1 MLDLFYEALNF
12 NGLFWVLSAAFLAG
26 IIRGFSGFGTAMVY
40 LPLAAQVLP
49 PVQAIVS
56 MVLFDLIGIWP
67 TVPRALKY
75 AKLPDVFRLGLGMV
89 LTTPLGLLALYFMS
103 QSSFRLLASVLIML
117 LLLLL
122 IMGVRY
128 RGALSNRIML
138 MAGAL
143 GGLFGGSSGL
153 CGPPV
158 IMVYMASKSA
168 PEIVRANLLLY
179 LIITDIVLFVLCFS
193 SFDISLFPIFIG
205 FFAAVPFMVG
215 NIFGSK
221 MFDPKR
227 EGVFRIVA
235 YVVIGFSAIYG
246 LPIWN
251 F

>member
-103 QSSFRLLASVLIML
+103 QSSFRLLASVLIIL

-138 MAGAL
+138 
-143 GGLFGGSSGL
+143 
-153 CGPPV
+153 C
-158 IMVYMASKSA
+158 
-168 PEIVRANLLLY
+168 
-179 LIITDIVLFVLCFS
+179 
-193 SFDISLFPIFIG
+193 IS
-205 FFAAVPFMVG
+205 
-215 NIFGSK
+215 NIFLK
-221 MFDPKR
+221 IEM
-227 EGVFRIVA
+227 
-235 YVVIGFSAIYG
+235 
-246 LPIWN
+246 
-251 F
+251 